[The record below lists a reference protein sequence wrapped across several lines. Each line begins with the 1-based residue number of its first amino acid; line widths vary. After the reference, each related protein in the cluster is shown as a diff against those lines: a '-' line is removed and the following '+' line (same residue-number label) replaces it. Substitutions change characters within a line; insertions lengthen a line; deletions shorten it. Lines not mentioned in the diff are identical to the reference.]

1 MKGGENSEKEVF
13 AAFYGFHALE
23 HPAFLGSGTRICLE
37 RLSGPAAPEIHM
49 VIYADCVC
57 THLSLADNGVLLQT
71 ISRFDA
77 GGETSGPAESGSTGA
92 TF

>member
-1 MKGGENSEKEVF
+1 MKGGDNHEKEIPETVH
-13 AAFYGFHALE
+13 GFHALD
-23 HPAFLGSGTRICLE
+23 HPAFLSSSTHIHLE
-37 RLSGPAAPEIHM
+37 RLSGPAAPEIDL
-49 VIYADCVC
+49 VILFDCIYTYV
-57 THLSLADNGVLLQT
+57 SLADNGVLLQT